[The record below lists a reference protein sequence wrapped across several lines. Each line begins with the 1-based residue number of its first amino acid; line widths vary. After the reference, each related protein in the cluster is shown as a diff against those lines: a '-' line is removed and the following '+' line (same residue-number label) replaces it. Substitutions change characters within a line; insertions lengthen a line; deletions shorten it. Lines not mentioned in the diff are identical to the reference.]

1 MFNPLDPL
9 GSLGAQFG
17 EAAGELLGYLMTWW
31 ILAPPPLE
39 RVTQTSS
46 IAALVGPIAVTIV
59 TVAVLAQLARVMIS
73 GRRETLV
80 EIALG
85 LVKFG
90 LINAT
95 ALAAINLG
103 MAGADAASKHLITGH
118 VEQFGNQVNVALQ
131 GDITGTLRLFLAAVV
146 VPLAG
151 LQWLFLFLR
160 QAGILVLVAM
170 LPLAAAGVISKG
182 TGRWFPTITTWL
194 IGLIIYKP
202 LAAGIYAIGMAL
214 FSDKEKNIET
224 VLTGI
229 MVLTLAII
237 ALPAILTFFN
247 WVGTNVGG
255 GASVGGVAAGAATG
269 AVALGSL
276 SNFRRQ
282 ETTGPGS
289 APGAALPGTPGAAP
303 SATVPPGAGPGR
315 VSPGAQAGSGAV
327 GTSVSGA
334 TAGTGA
340 SAGTRGGGAAAAGG
354 AAPSG
359 AAATSG
365 GAAGTA
371 AAAAGPAG
379 AAAVVA
385 GEVAGRAVQAG
396 RAAAGQFTPPSDSGS
411 EILPSRGPSGA
422 DPVGEGST
430 T

>member
-1 MFNPLDPL
+1 M
-9 GSLGAQFG
+9 GAQFG
-17 EAAGELLGYLMTWW
+17 ETAGELLGYLMAWW
-31 ILAPPPLE
+31 LISPSPID
-39 RVTQTSS
+39 RVTQNPS
-46 IAALVGPIAVTIV
+46 IATLVGPIAVTIV
-59 TVAVLAQLARVMIS
+59 AVAVLAQLARVMIS

-103 MAGADAASKHLITGH
+103 IEGADAASAHLVTSQ
-118 VEQFGNQVNVALQ
+118 VKLFGEQVNAALQ

-146 VPLAG
+146 IPLAG
-151 LQWLFLFLR
+151 LQWLFLFVR

-182 TGRWFPTITTWL
+182 TSRWFPTITTWL

-214 FSDKEKNIET
+214 FSDKEKDIAT

-247 WVGTNVGG
+247 WVGTNVSG
-255 GASVGGVAAGAATG
+255 GASIGGVAAGAATG

-282 ETTGPGS
+282 ETTGPRS
-289 APGAALPGTPGAAP
+289 APGAA
-303 SATVPPGAGPGR
+303 PPGASGATPSPTTPPATGPGR
-315 VSPGAQAGSGAV
+315 SSPEPQAGPSTPGSA
-327 GTSVSGA
+327 GTSSSG
-334 TAGTGA
+334 TA
-340 SAGTRGGGAAAAGG
+340 AGTRGGGAAAARGS
-354 AAPSG
+354 APGG

-365 GAAGTA
+365 GTTGTA

-379 AAAVVA
+379 AAAVAA
-385 GEVAGRAVQAG
+385 GEVAGRAVQAS
-396 RAAAGQFTPPSDSGS
+396 RAAADQFTPPSDSGS
-411 EILPSRGPSGA
+411 EIPPSRGPSGA
-422 DPVGEGST
+422 DPAREET
-430 T
+430 TR